1 MALVN
6 RLFYSC
12 AFGVGISKT
21 FEIDTAGN
29 LTCASSSEPITLQIN
44 VGINIDISCQ

>member
-1 MALVN
+1 MEDSTYFKQLVN
-6 RLFYSC
+6 YGYFFYVN
-12 AFGVGISKT
+12 GNEVTIY
-21 FEIDTAGN
+21 N